1 MLHIN
6 NQGHTPLDV
15 AKTNEIKQCI
25 IKHPWY
31 RRRQLMLMRP
41 HADYRSNKNHRMT
54 ALAWILTAK
63 ETGDGE
69 DVELF
74 DLKRV
79 VASFL

>member
-1 MLHIN
+1 
-6 NQGHTPLDV
+6 
-15 AKTNEIKQCI
+15 
-25 IKHPWY
+25 
-31 RRRQLMLMRP
+31 MLMRP
-41 HADYRSNKNHRMT
+41 HADHRSNKKNRMT